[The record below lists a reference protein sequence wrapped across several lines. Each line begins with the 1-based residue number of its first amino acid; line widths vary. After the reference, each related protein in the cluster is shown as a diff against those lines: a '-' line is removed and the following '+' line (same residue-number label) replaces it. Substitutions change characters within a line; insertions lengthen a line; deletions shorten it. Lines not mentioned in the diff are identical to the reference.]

1 MRVLSDQGTPAPLR
15 QSLPQYEVS
24 TVYER
29 GWSELTNGELLDAA
43 EREGCEI
50 LVTTDS
56 NLRHQQDLAV
66 RRLAVV
72 VLLST
77 SWPRIQQAIP
87 SVIDAIRSA
96 APGRCTEVDIP

>member
-1 MRVLSDQGTPAPLR
+1 MRVLFDQGTPAPLR
-15 QSLPQYEVS
+15 QSTPQDEVS
-24 TVYER
+24 TVHEL
-29 GWSELTNGELLDAA
+29 GWSELSNGELLDAA
-43 EREGCEI
+43 EREGYEI

-56 NLRHQQDLAV
+56 NLRHQQNLAV

-77 SWPRIQQAIP
+77 SWPRIRQAIP

-96 APGRCTEVDIP
+96 TPGRCTEVEVP